1 MSYFAIEREGAY
13 KDHFT
18 IKDNETDS
26 IVFTNYLD
34 MTYDEMSSQ
43 KDLEDFVCA
52 IMDVADS
59 MEGNTNTDTI
69 LTLVDEDGI
78 FIWSIIMGPGE
89 NDMIRYSLVDW
100 TKDGMK
106 YRYAPEKDLTN

>member
-26 IVFTNYLD
+26 VVFTNYLD

-59 MEGNTNTDTI
+59 MEGNTDTDTI
-69 LTLVDEDGI
+69 LTLVDEDDI
-78 FIWSIIMGPGE
+78 FIWSIIIGYV
-89 NDMIRYSLVDW
+89 NDELRYVLVDW
-100 TKDGMK
+100 KKDGYN
-106 YRYAPEKDLTN
+106 YRYTP

>member
-52 IMDVADS
+52 IMDVVDS
-59 MEGNTNTDTI
+59 MEGNTDTDTI
-69 LTLVDEDGI
+69 LTLVDEDDI
-78 FIWSIIMGPGE
+78 FIWSIITGYV
-89 NDMIRYSLVDW
+89 NDELRYVLVDW
-100 TKDGMK
+100 KKDGK
-106 YRYAPEKDLTN
+106 NYRYTP

>member
-59 MEGNTNTDTI
+59 MEGNADTDTI

-78 FIWSIIMGPGE
+78 FIWSIITGYV
-89 NDMIRYSLVDW
+89 NDELRYVLVDW
-100 TKDGMK
+100 KKDGK
-106 YRYAPEKDLTN
+106 NYRYTP

>member
-1 MSYFAIEREGAY
+1 MSYFAIERECAY

-52 IMDVADS
+52 IMDVAYS
-59 MEGNTNTDTI
+59 MEGNTDTDTI

-78 FIWSIIMGPGE
+78 FIWSIITGYV
-89 NDMIRYSLVDW
+89 NDELRYVLVDW
-100 TKDGMK
+100 KKDGK
-106 YRYAPEKDLTN
+106 NYRYTP

>member
-59 MEGNTNTDTI
+59 MEGNTDTDTI

-78 FIWSIIMGPGE
+78 FIWSIITGYV
-89 NDMIRYSLVDW
+89 NDELRYVLVDW
-100 TKDGMK
+100 KKDGK
-106 YRYAPEKDLTN
+106 NYRYTP